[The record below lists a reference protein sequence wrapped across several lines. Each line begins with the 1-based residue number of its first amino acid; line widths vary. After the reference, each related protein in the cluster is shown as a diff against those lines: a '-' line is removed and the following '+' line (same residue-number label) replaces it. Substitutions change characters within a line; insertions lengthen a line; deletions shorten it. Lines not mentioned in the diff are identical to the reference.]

1 MNKYIYI
8 YFRKY
13 TWGNITVMK
22 MSENNRQLLRK
33 QVFNSSFE
41 KKHDVSKRIIRTEK
55 DPIYHCL
62 GFWQNNI

>member
-1 MNKYIYI
+1 
-8 YFRKY
+8 
-13 TWGNITVMK
+13 MK

-41 KKHDVSKRIIRTEK
+41 KKNMTYQNVIIRTEK